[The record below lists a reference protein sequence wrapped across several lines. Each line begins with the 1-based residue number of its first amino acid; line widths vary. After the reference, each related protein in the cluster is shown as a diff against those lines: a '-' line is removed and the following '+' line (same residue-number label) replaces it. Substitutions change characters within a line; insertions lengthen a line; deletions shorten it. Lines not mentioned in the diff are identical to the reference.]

1 MVTVREPEIGNG
13 SSVSMAMRNQQ
24 ALQAS
29 QPSEAG
35 TALGKFPPKLPR
47 PSLLLTGSADV
58 RFKLCVI

>member
-1 MVTVREPEIGNG
+1 
-13 SSVSMAMRNQQ
+13 MAMRNQQ

-35 TALGKFPPKLPR
+35 TALGKFSPKLPR